1 MKNNKLP
8 AGGAATLP
16 NGWQKQTGNQR
27 SPDFIPPR
35 LNDKEA
41 VHGAVHTVVAGFPNS
56 NPEEVRFWFKKLLA
70 AGWRLVAYAW
80 EDGTK
85 GIFKLPVGV
94 DPSPL
99 LLVDKYRLFRGRLEQ
114 ELLGSQKGAC
124 S

>member
-8 AGGAATLP
+8 AGGAATPP
-16 NGWQKQTGNQR
+16 NNWQKQTGKQR
-27 SPDFIPPR
+27 SPYFIPPR

-56 NPEEVRFWFKKLLA
+56 NPKMMRYWSKWLLA
-70 AGWRLVAYAW
+70 AGWRLVAYVW
-80 EDGTK
+80 PDGTK
-85 GIFKLPVGV
+85 GVFSLPVGV

-99 LLVDKYRLFRGRLEQ
+99 LLVDKYRLFRERLEQ
-114 ELLGSQKGAC
+114 ELLGSQKGVC